1 MNSHGISPLA
11 YAVSPINGD
20 TQIFNWAVSK
30 VTEPMAGKH

>member
-1 MNSHGISPLA
+1 MNSHGIFPLV
-11 YAVSPINGD
+11 YAVSPIYGG